1 MNDVVPHIRV
11 VAAVIEHQGR
21 YLITQR
27 RSTAVLSG
35 LWEFP
40 SGRVELGESDELALQ
55 REMRERVGVDVD
67 VGVSTAHRTHRYDG
81 YVVDLV
87 LYRATIA
94 ATQEPRPVGVADL
107 RWVAPLELENYAFP
121 PADQATAD
129 LLFGTN
135 RAACLS
141 KPMQTQDLRASA
153 ETNGELVAQ

>member
-1 MNDVVPHIRV
+1 MNDIAPHIRV
-11 VAAVIEHQGR
+11 VAAVIEQQGR

-27 RSTAVLSG
+27 RSTAVLAG

-40 SGRVELGESDELALQ
+40 SGRVELGESDEVALQ

-67 VGVSTAHRTHRYDG
+67 VGLSTAHRTHRYDG

-141 KPMQTQDLRASA
+141 NPMQTQDLRAQVQKPA
-153 ETNGELVAQ
+153 VN

>member
-1 MNDVVPHIRV
+1 
-11 VAAVIEHQGR
+11 
-21 YLITQR
+21 
-27 RSTAVLSG
+27 
-35 LWEFP
+35 
-40 SGRVELGESDELALQ
+40 
-55 REMRERVGVDVD
+55 MRERVGVDVD